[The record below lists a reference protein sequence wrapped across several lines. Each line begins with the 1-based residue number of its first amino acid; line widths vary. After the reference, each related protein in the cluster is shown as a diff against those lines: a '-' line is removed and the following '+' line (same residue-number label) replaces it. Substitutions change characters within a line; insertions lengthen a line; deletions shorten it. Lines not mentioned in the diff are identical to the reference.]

1 MTRKYWGILS
11 GVALVFSLQN
21 SFAGEAWLVI
31 TSDPSGAAVFVDGT
45 YRGATPQRPGDA
57 LRIQVS
63 KGVREVDARVWVNG
77 KEYVA
82 RQIVGARDRENFVQ
96 LNLREEAIRASVAPT
111 VPPVQAGKP
120 QSRTVIPFGE
130 LEVPGRNF

>member
-45 YRGATPQRPGDA
+45 YRGATPQRHT
-57 LRIQVS
+57 
-63 KGVREVDARVWVNG
+63 
-77 KEYVA
+77 
-82 RQIVGARDRENFVQ
+82 RQ
-96 LNLREEAIRASVAPT
+96 L
-111 VPPVQAGKP
+111 KP
-120 QSRTVIPFGE
+120 YLFDISQILLSPCAWQ
-130 LEVPGRNF
+130 